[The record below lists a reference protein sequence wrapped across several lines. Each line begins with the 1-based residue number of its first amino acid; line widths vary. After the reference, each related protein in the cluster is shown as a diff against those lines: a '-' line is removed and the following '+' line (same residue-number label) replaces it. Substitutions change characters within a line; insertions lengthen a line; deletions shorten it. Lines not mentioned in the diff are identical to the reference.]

1 MSFTFRPSARAWI
14 AAPLCALLVTVW
26 FDAARVKRVEYVSG
40 VAREG
45 AEVAA
50 TSPTGY
56 ADGKRWLIVPE
67 HNNPTYQW
75 IEDTQEMIARGG
87 WRVRSNDYENAPLG
101 REVASASPYRWW
113 LVVVAWVD
121 HAVSGRP
128 IGLSVER
135 ASLYADPLLH
145 VLLLLSAGVFVARR
159 FGILSATLVAL
170 GLAAIFPLASAFLP
184 GVANDFGLAQAIAF
198 WSVLLLSGGLVS
210 NRHVSRWYFGSGV
223 VGGIGLWV
231 SVSDEAPILAGI
243 ALGAIFAAILG
254 RATAGTRNLEGSAIP
269 PWRAWAFGGAVTSLL
284 AYLVEYFPSHMEFQ
298 LRANYPLYGL
308 AWLGLGELLWRFAA
322 WMQAGNPLGGW
333 RGLGAWILAAAAFA
347 SLPVAVYL
355 AGIHIFLSSDLLVFR
370 ITNLP
375 DGSVAN
381 SLSAWIARDGVPG
394 AVAATLA
401 PLLLLGPA
409 LWILSRRRT
418 GPAYRTALAIGLGP
432 AVLALALA
440 CAQIRW
446 WNAFDAMLLALVAV
460 AAASASASK
469 AANPGYGRW
478 MWAGLALLALVPGL
492 AQLAP
497 PPGADAAA
505 DFKFT
510 RAEVEGL
517 YERALSQW
525 IADRAG
531 PDGAVVLVP
540 PYRTP
545 SFCFYGG
552 LRGIGTPNWENR
564 EGLSAT
570 FRIIN
575 STRPDETLALLG
587 QRGVT
592 HIVVPSWD
600 KDFDDFARIG
610 LTQPKDSFIYALHQT
625 DGGIFPWLRALPYQV
640 PAIAGFEEQSVLV
653 LQVTDEA
660 DPATV
665 RSRLVEYLVEMH
677 QVDQAVHSSEGLRRY
692 PGNLG
697 ALVALAQVEKANGD
711 DDEFTKVFDALV
723 SNLSSGS
730 DRNLPWDRRVS
741 LAVVLALGGRGDL
754 SHAQVERC
762 LSSADDASLRDL
774 STGSL
779 YHLLVLAKHFDLE
792 LPTPPLR
799 ALSMKLLPDELRERL

>member
-1 MSFTFRPSARAWI
+1 MSFTFRPPARAWI
-14 AAPLCALLVTVW
+14 VAPLCALLVTVW
-26 FDAARVKRVEYVSG
+26 FDAARLKRAEYVSG

-45 AEVAA
+45 ADVDVS
-50 TSPTGY
+50 SPTGY
-56 ADGKRWLIVPE
+56 AGGKRWLIVPE

-75 IEDTQEMIARGG
+75 IEETQQMIARGG
-87 WRVRSNDYENAPLG
+87 WRVRSVDYENAPLG
-101 REVASASPYRWW
+101 REVGSASPYRWW
-113 LVVVAWVD
+113 LVLVAWVD

-135 ASLYADPLLH
+135 AALYSDPLLH
-145 VLLLLSAGVFVARR
+145 ALLLLSATVFAARR
-159 FGILSATLVAL
+159 FGTLSASLVSL
-170 GLAAIFPLASAFLP
+170 GIASVFPLASAYLP
-184 GVANDFGLAQAIAF
+184 GVANDFGLAQAVAF
-198 WSVLLLSGGLVS
+198 WSVLLLAGGLVS
-210 NRHVSRWYFGSGV
+210 NRHVSRWYFASGV
-223 VGGIGLWV
+223 AGGIGLWV
-231 SVSDEAPILAGI
+231 SVSDGAPIVAGI
-243 ALGAIFAAILG
+243 GLGALLAAVAG
-254 RATAGTRNLEGSAIP
+254 RVTAGAKNPEGPAIP
-269 PWRAWAFGGAVTSLL
+269 PWRAWAAGGAVTSLL
-284 AYLVEYFPSHMEFQ
+284 AYLVEYFPSHMDFQ
-298 LRANYPLYGL
+298 LRTNYPLYGI

-322 WMQAGNPLGGW
+322 WMQAGKLSMGW
-333 RGLGAWILAAAAFA
+333 REAGAWIVAAAAFA
-347 SLPVAVYL
+347 SLPVAIFL
-355 AGIHIFLSSDLLVFR
+355 AGTHIFLSSDLLVFR
-370 ITNLP
+370 LTNLP
-375 DGSVAN
+375 GGIVAN
-381 SLSAWIARDGVPG
+381 SLAAWIARDGVPG

-401 PLLLLGPA
+401 PVLLLGPA
-409 LWILSRRRT
+409 LWMLSRRRT
-418 GPAYRTALAIGLGP
+418 GPAYRAALAIGLGP
-432 AVLALALA
+432 VAVALALA
-440 CAQIRW
+440 CQQIRW
-446 WNAFDAMLLALVAV
+446 WNAFDGMLLALVAV
-460 AAASASASK
+460 AAASASASR

-478 MWAGLALLALVPGL
+478 MWAALGLLAMVPGL
-492 AQLAP
+492 VQLAP
-497 PPGADAAA
+497 AAGADPA

-525 IADRAG
+525 IADHAG
-531 PDGAVVLVP
+531 PEGAVVLVP

-564 EGLSAT
+564 DGLSAT

-625 DGGIFPWLRALPYQV
+625 DGGIFPWLRALPYEV

-677 QVDQAVHSSEGLRRY
+677 QVSQAVHSSEGLRRY

-711 DDEFTKVFDALV
+711 DDEFAKVFSALV
-723 SNLSSGS
+723 SNLSTGS
-730 DRNLPWDRRVS
+730 DRSLPWDRRVS
-741 LAVVLALGGRGDL
+741 LAVVLALGGRSDL
-754 SHAQVERC
+754 SRDQVERC
-762 LSSADDASLRDL
+762 IASADDADIRYL

-792 LPTPPLR
+792 LPDGRLR
-799 ALSMKLLPDELRERL
+799 ALSLKLLPDELRERL